1 LRPADRL
8 RPGVPVRCQ
17 YRNDDHDERSKQS
30 HVYLPVH
37 DNGVAVGTLALALAQ
52 TNGVTVLLP

>member
-1 LRPADRL
+1 
-8 RPGVPVRCQ
+8 VRCQ
-17 YRNDDHDERSKQS
+17 YRNDDHDERSKQF